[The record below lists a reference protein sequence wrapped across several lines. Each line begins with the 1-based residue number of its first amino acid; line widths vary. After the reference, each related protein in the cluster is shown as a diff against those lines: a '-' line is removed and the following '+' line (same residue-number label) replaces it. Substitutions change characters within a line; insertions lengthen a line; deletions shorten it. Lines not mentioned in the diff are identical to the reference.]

1 MATMNGKPWQYP
13 TSGSN
18 LYYMLGEARHHRWY
32 RLQRISFQNIEKV
45 FLAYTLSVGEE
56 LVMGKRSDRKLALR
70 LDVDVGFHTFPDL
83 V

>member
-1 MATMNGKPWQYP
+1 MNGKPWQYP

-18 LYYMLGEARHHRWY
+18 LYSTLGGARHYRWY

-56 LVMGKRSDRKLALR
+56 LVVGKRSGRKLALR